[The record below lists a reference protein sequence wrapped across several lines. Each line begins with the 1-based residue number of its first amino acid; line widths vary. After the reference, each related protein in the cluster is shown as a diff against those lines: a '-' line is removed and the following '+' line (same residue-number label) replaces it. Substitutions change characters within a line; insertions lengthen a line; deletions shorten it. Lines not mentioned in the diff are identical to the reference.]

1 MAPSIDDLAYR
12 WSTRPRLARR
22 TAAVL
27 RGYLRWLPGAPRK
40 LELWT
45 RIVEP
50 YFAWIDHS
58 FVARTRFGFR
68 MAGNTSDL
76 IQQAVY
82 FFGVWEP
89 ELTHWMHS
97 CLRPGDTMADV
108 GANVGY
114 YSLLASRLVGR
125 AGRVIAVEASPD
137 IFRHLTTNLALNRV
151 ANTRA
156 LNVAAGRAAGS
167 LPLFAGPTFNIGET
181 TTRPDLGQRYVQ
193 DVPVRPLCDL
203 LHEDEIRT
211 LRLIKIDVE
220 GAELDVVEGLLP
232 LLSEAPTT
240 LQLVV
245 EIDPKACRDCGWDER
260 TIVELLA
267 PQGYSARLLPANYWF
282 ASYMPPHR
290 PVRLLEWDGGP
301 LTQET
306 HLVFSRTRN
315 RPP

>member
-1 MAPSIDDLAYR
+1 M
-12 WSTRPRLARR
+12 
-22 TAAVL
+22 
-27 RGYLRWLPGAPRK
+27 
-40 LELWT
+40 
-45 RIVEP
+45 EP

-114 YSLLASRLVGR
+114 YSLLASRSVGR

-156 LNVAAGRAAGS
+156 LNVAAGRAPGS

-282 ASYMPPHR
+282 ASYLPPHR